1 MKVFYIGASLTGIL
15 ITLFVLFHL
24 HTTLSHSF
32 FSHIVRTTISNLQ
45 IVDFVPPAVQ
55 IRLTTASR
63 VFTPPA
69 NTVLI
74 DTHHFTGEESIEIE
88 LLESV
93 QNLQLSLQFE
103 GAFGQYQEES
113 CFSVY
118 VDNTELFRVQCSE
131 IKDAESHVV
140 LLPLALIHEADVQK
154 IRFLSNL
161 PEHSILTLS
170 TVRTDTWILVDTF
183 TLRMDVTDHSE
194 VTVRSNWGSFI
205 EEAGTYTFVTPEFTT
220 HQEPLEISVKDAYGN
235 SVSRQL
241 NLVIPENRKEEVIV
255 RPTLEPAAGWHIL
268 ADMPDTISWYNP
280 VYVRGEAF
288 SDTIGTWSTWY
299 PVARY
304 SELASYVSSQKKQ
317 QFVSNT
323 YQRYT
328 VIETE

>member
-1 MKVFYIGASLTGIL
+1 M
-15 ITLFVLFHL
+15 
-24 HTTLSHSF
+24 
-32 FSHIVRTTISNLQ
+32 
-45 IVDFVPPAVQ
+45 
-55 IRLTTASR
+55 
-63 VFTPPA
+63 
-69 NTVLI
+69 
-74 DTHHFTGEESIEIE
+74 
-88 LLESV
+88 
-93 QNLQLSLQFE
+93 
-103 GAFGQYQEES
+103 
-113 CFSVY
+113 
-118 VDNTELFRVQCSE
+118 
-131 IKDAESHVV
+131 
-140 LLPLALIHEADVQK
+140 
-154 IRFLSNL
+154 
-161 PEHSILTLS
+161 
-170 TVRTDTWILVDTF
+170 
-183 TLRMDVTDHSE
+183 
-194 VTVRSNWGSFI
+194 
-205 EEAGTYTFVTPEFTT
+205 
-220 HQEPLEISVKDAYGN
+220 EISIKDAYGN